1 MWGVF
6 AVLEGCVAIVI
17 LLLCARISFRAR
29 RREKREAMAKAK
41 AANRGVVYSDDSSI
55 DIARF
60 RKKRL

>member
-1 MWGVF
+1 MGVF
-6 AVLEGCVAIVI
+6 VMLEGCVAIVI
-17 LLLCARISFRAR
+17 LLLVARISFCIGRK
-29 RREKREAMAKAK
+29 EKKDAMAKAK